1 MQLYE
6 WNSAAELAFRKTVAS
21 SANVWVNHVRVDS
34 VTARQVNRRRNILSS
49 ALDVEYAV
57 YAASPEQ
64 AGTIARSISAD
75 TES

>member
-34 VTARQVNRRRNILSS
+34 VTARQVNRRRNIVRTFVPSY
-49 ALDVEYAV
+49 VE
-57 YAASPEQ
+57 
-64 AGTIARSISAD
+64 D
-75 TES
+75 TFKKGRKIIKCREGMVS